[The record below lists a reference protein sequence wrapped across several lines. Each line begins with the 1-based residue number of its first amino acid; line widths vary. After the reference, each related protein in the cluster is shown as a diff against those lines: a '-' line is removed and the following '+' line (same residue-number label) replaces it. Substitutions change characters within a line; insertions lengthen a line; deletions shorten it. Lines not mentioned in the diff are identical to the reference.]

1 MKKNIMRKKHCN
13 KVCKAYKAN
22 ISDIAKRGHLTTQQ
36 IMYT

>member
-1 MKKNIMRKKHCN
+1 MKKKHCN
-13 KVCKAYKAN
+13 KAYKAN

>member
-1 MKKNIMRKKHCN
+1 MKKKHCN